1 MDVNADRIFAGKSM
15 SSWMAA
21 FARREVV
28 DELRR
33 QVADIKTH
41 PFDVELMKHRIEK
54 RISEIESEGA

>member
-28 DELRR
+28 DELKRILDNPGFVLAAIETR
-33 QVADIKTH
+33 IA
-41 PFDVELMKHRIEK
+41 EIEK
-54 RISEIESEGA
+54 ESEGA